1 MESFQVV
8 NRSLPEES
16 ESLETNKDFT
26 KVNNLMSP
34 ILITEIESVLAAYPD
49 HPYQKA
55 FAISD
60 LRQQLTTYVLSRI
73 LNFYAVAEEESE
85 HLIDSHVYS
94 LIGQKPYLKF
104 SIQQGIQQILQ
115 KNSDWI
121 NRHIPSETDP
131 GNVPSHWFG

>member
-49 HPYQKA
+49 HPYQKLLL
-55 FAISD
+55 F
-60 LRQQLTTYVLSRI
+60 LTS
-73 LNFYAVAEEESE
+73 
-85 HLIDSHVYS
+85 
-94 LIGQKPYLKF
+94 
-104 SIQQGIQQILQ
+104 
-115 KNSDWI
+115 
-121 NRHIPSETDP
+121 
-131 GNVPSHWFG
+131 GNN